1 MNTEKKPRKKH
12 EHKERDASRQYMKR
26 QPCPFKV
33 REFFSI
39 FDLWPVK

>member
-1 MNTEKKPRKKH
+1 MTTQKPKKKYVHAPRP
-12 EHKERDASRQYMKR
+12 ESRQYMKR